1 MHGWQLTNPDILSTL
16 PLRAHAF
23 IVLHGLALV
32 EAVETSAF
40 DRGRVEEDI
49 STVTLNKA
57 KTLVSQL
64 FNNTLRHVTF
74 SSTQFS

>member
-1 MHGWQLTNPDILSTL
+1 
-16 PLRAHAF
+16 
-23 IVLHGLALV
+23 
-32 EAVETSAF
+32 
-40 DRGRVEEDI
+40 VEEDI